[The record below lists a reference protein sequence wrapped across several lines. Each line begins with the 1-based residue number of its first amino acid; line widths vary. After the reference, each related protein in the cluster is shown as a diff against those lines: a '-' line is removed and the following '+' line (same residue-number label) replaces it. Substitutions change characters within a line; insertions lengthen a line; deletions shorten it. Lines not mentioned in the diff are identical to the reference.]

1 MRLSE
6 RDTAANKPSHV
17 WRLGLRMPT
26 KALDVVIQVIAND
39 QNDIRLLS
47 RNLTPTRRGYG
58 DYQAAVA
65 QIPEDP
71 QFHG

>member
-6 RDTAANKPSHV
+6 RDSTANKPSHV

-26 KALDVVIQVIAND
+26 KALDVIIQVIAND
-39 QNDIRLLS
+39 QNDIRRLS
-47 RNLTPTRRGYG
+47 SDPLTTRRGYG
-58 DYQAAVA
+58 DHEAAVA
-65 QIPEDP
+65 QIPKDP